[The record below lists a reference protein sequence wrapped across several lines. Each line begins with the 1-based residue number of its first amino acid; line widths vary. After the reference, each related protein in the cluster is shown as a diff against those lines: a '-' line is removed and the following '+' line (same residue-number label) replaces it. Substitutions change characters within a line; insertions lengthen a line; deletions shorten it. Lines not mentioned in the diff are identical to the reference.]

1 VLPRSGGYS
10 LDLFVGC
17 LKLQFK
23 QFSPDDSPSHEPA
36 EYGVA
41 ASCSLAVEH
50 LQICETFGQAL
61 TRWRKR
67 GRGLVAKW
75 RRWGGEI

>member
-1 VLPRSGGYS
+1 VLSRGSEYS

-23 QFSPDDSPSHEPA
+23 QFSPDDSLFHEPA

-41 ASCSLAVEH
+41 TPCS
-50 LQICETFGQAL
+50 
-61 TRWRKR
+61 
-67 GRGLVAKW
+67 
-75 RRWGGEI
+75 